1 MTNTAA
7 QILADFTAKVATLS
21 SEPLR
26 DLYRQLLAQD
36 ADFLLI
42 DVVLNRLMDL
52 DGTEAIAQFI
62 EIEG

>member
-7 QILADFTAKVATLS
+7 QILADFTAKVATLN
-21 SEPLR
+21 SEALR
-26 DLYRQLLAQD
+26 ELYRQLFAQE

-52 DGTEAIAQFI
+52 EGPHAIGQFI
-62 EIEG
+62 DTVG